1 MTQKKRPTAR
11 RPRRASTT
19 DVLGPH
25 PPRRRIPSRFRPHYD
40 RLVQLREEIL
50 REQAGLAKEALEQ
63 RPRFSQHMADAGTD
77 TYHRDL
83 AFSMLSSEQDA
94 LYQIDQAIDRIRN
107 GTYGICELTGKPIE
121 RRRLEAIPWTRFSA
135 AAERKLERDGARRR
149 PGLGPREAILSGEPA
164 EAPEPAEEPE

>member
-1 MTQKKRPTAR
+1 MTRKKRPTVR
-11 RPRRASTT
+11 RLRRASTT
-19 DVLGPH
+19 DVLGPR
-25 PPRRRIPSRFRPHYD
+25 PPRRRIPSRFRPYYE
-40 RLVQLREEIL
+40 RLVQLRENLL
-50 REQAGLAKEALEQ
+50 RQRGELAQEALEQ

-83 AFSMLSSEQDA
+83 ALTMLSSEQDA

-121 RRRLEAIPWTRFSA
+121 PRRLEAIPWTRFSA

-149 PGLGPREAILSGEPA
+149 PALRPPQAALSVEPP
-164 EAPEPAEEPE
+164 EAPEPAAEPE